1 MKLELVQPIKMTGYV
16 ADLFLTRP
24 LLKMLTKILFFI
36 TVLVIADVQAVDCET
51 MKLLKSKSQGVRVQ
65 NNVCDVDDRVSV
77 GSRFILVP
85 GGRLW
90 LKAQTTDNRNFQLIC
105 QNRAGREVEVKYL
118 NKFLPWIMPTGFS
131 QCSGWINNKLS
142 CEDGLGTKND
152 FICAIAAIKPPEY
165 LKVTS
170 LERTTSVK
178 MRTFKKNINKST
190 TVGVATSELIN
201 IMAGDI
207 RSEVGLCRNLYQ
219 VEWYVKATWVLG
231 TLGSIEKLSF
241 TNTENFDHQFRSCVE
256 SVIYNFSYPE
266 FNENVVFSVDL

>member
-16 ADLFLTRP
+16 ADLFLTRLP
-24 LLKMLTKILFFI
+24 LKVLTKILFFI
-36 TVLVIADVQAVDCET
+36 AVLVIADVQAIDCET
-51 MKLLKSKSQGVRVQ
+51 IKILKSKSQGVRVQ
-65 NNVCDVDDRVSV
+65 NNVCKVDDRVSV
-77 GSRFILVP
+77 ESRFILDP

-90 LKAQTTDNRNFQLIC
+90 LKAQMTDNRNFQLIC

-142 CEDGLGTKND
+142 CEDDHGTKNG
-152 FICAIAAIKPPEY
+152 FICAIAVIKPPKY

-178 MRTFKKNINKST
+178 MRTLKKGINKS
-190 TVGVATSELIN
+190 ATSELIN

-219 VEWYVKATWVLG
+219 VGWYVKATWILG
-231 TLGSIEKLSF
+231 TLGGIEKLSF
-241 TNTENFDHQFRSCVE
+241 TNTENVDHQFRSCVE